1 MSEYRKL
8 NLNKLH
14 FAKTPISY
22 EEAIKNATSCTITGN
37 QIQITEAE
45 KDYKKK
51 AIRIK
56 ISQ

>member
-8 NLNKLH
+8 DLNKLH

-22 EEAIKNATSCTITGN
+22 EEAVKDTTPCTIKEAP
-37 QIQITEAE
+37 IQITETK

-51 AIRIK
+51 AIRLRIL
-56 ISQ
+56 Q

>member
-22 EEAIKNATSCTITGN
+22 KEAIKNATSCTITEN
-37 QIQITEAE
+37 QIQITEVE
-45 KDYKKK
+45 KDYTKRTMKL
-51 AIRIK
+51 K
-56 ISQ
+56 IAQ

>member
-8 NLNKLH
+8 DLNKLH
-14 FAKTPISY
+14 FAKTPIPY
-22 EEAIKNATSCTITGN
+22 KKAVKDATPCTITGT
-37 QIQITEAE
+37 QIQITEAK

-51 AIRIK
+51 AIKLK

>member
-1 MSEYRKL
+1 MSKYRRL
-8 NLNKLH
+8 DFNKLH
-14 FAKTPISY
+14 FAKTPVSY
-22 EEAIKNATSCTITGN
+22 EEAVKDTTPCTIAGTK
-37 QIQITEAE
+37 IQITEAE

>member
-1 MSEYRKL
+1 MSKYRRL

-14 FAKTPISY
+14 FAKTPVPY
-22 EEAIKNATSCTITGN
+22 EEAVKDTTPYPITRT

-45 KDYKKK
+45 KDYKKR
-51 AIRIK
+51 AIKLK

>member
-8 NLNKLH
+8 DLNKLH
-14 FAKTPISY
+14 FAKTPVPY
-22 EEAIKNATSCTITGN
+22 EEAVKDTTPCTMTGT
-37 QIQITEAE
+37 QMQITEAE

>member
-1 MSEYRKL
+1 MSKYRRL

-14 FAKTPISY
+14 FAKTPVPY
-22 EEAIKNATSCTITGN
+22 EEAVKDATPCTITGT

-45 KDYKKK
+45 KDYKKR
-51 AIRIK
+51 AIKLK

>member
-8 NLNKLH
+8 DLNKLH
-14 FAKTPISY
+14 FAKTPVSY
-22 EEAIKNATSCTITGN
+22 EKAVKDATPCTIAGTK
-37 QIQITEAE
+37 IQITEAE

>member
-1 MSEYRKL
+1 MNKYRRL
-8 NLNKLH
+8 DLNKLH

-22 EEAIKNATSCTITGN
+22 KEAVKDVTPCTITEN

>member
-1 MSEYRKL
+1 MNKYRRL
-8 NLNKLH
+8 DFSKLH
-14 FAKTPISY
+14 FAKTPVSY
-22 EEAIKNATSCTITGN
+22 EKAVKDATPCTITGT

-51 AIRIK
+51 AIKIK

>member
-1 MSEYRKL
+1 MSEYHRL
-8 NLNKLH
+8 DFSKLH

-22 EEAIKNATSCTITGN
+22 KEAVKDATPCTITRT

>member
-8 NLNKLH
+8 DLNKLH

-22 EEAIKNATSCTITGN
+22 KEAVKDATPYTITGN

-56 ISQ
+56 IAQ

>member
-8 NLNKLH
+8 DLNKLH
-14 FAKTPISY
+14 FAKTPVSY
-22 EEAIKNATSCTITGN
+22 KEAVKDATPCTITGV

>member
-1 MSEYRKL
+1 MSKYRRL
-8 NLNKLH
+8 NFSKLH
-14 FAKTPISY
+14 FAKTPMPY
-22 EEAIKNATSCTITGN
+22 KEAVKDATPCTITGT

>member
-1 MSEYRKL
+1 MSKYRKL
-8 NLNKLH
+8 DLNKLH
-14 FAKTPISY
+14 FAKTPIPY
-22 EEAIKNATSCTITGN
+22 KEAVKDATPCTITGTP
-37 QIQITEAE
+37 IQITEAE

>member
-1 MSEYRKL
+1 MSKYRRL

-14 FAKTPISY
+14 FAKTPVSY
-22 EEAIKNATSCTITGN
+22 EEAVKNTTPCTIAGT

-45 KDYKKK
+45 KDYEKK

-56 ISQ
+56 IAQ

>member
-1 MSEYRKL
+1 MSKYRRL
-8 NLNKLH
+8 DFSKLH
-14 FAKTPISY
+14 FAKTPIPY
-22 EEAIKNATSCTITGN
+22 KEAVRDATPCTITGTP
-37 QIQITEAE
+37 IQITEAE

>member
-1 MSEYRKL
+1 MSKYRRL
-8 NLNKLH
+8 DFSKLH
-14 FAKTPISY
+14 FAKTPVSY
-22 EEAIKNATSCTITGN
+22 KEPVKDATPCTITGTP
-37 QIQITEAE
+37 IQITEAE

>member
-1 MSEYRKL
+1 MSKYRRL
-8 NLNKLH
+8 DLNKLH
-14 FAKTPISY
+14 FAKTPVSY
-22 EEAIKNATSCTITGN
+22 EEAVKDATPYPITGT

-51 AIRIK
+51 AIRLR

>member
-1 MSEYRKL
+1 MSKYRRL
-8 NLNKLH
+8 DFSKLH
-14 FAKTPISY
+14 FAETPIPY
-22 EEAIKNATSCTITGN
+22 KEAVKDATPCTITGA

>member
-1 MSEYRKL
+1 MSKYRRL
-8 NLNKLH
+8 DFSKLH
-14 FAKTPISY
+14 FAKTPVPY
-22 EEAIKNATSCTITGN
+22 EEAVKDATPYTITGT

-45 KDYKKK
+45 KDYEKK

>member
-8 NLNKLH
+8 DLNKLH
-14 FAKTPISY
+14 FAKTPVSY
-22 EEAIKNATSCTITGN
+22 KEAIKNATPCTITGN
-37 QIQITEAE
+37 QIQITKAK

-51 AIRIK
+51 AIRLR

>member
-1 MSEYRKL
+1 MSKYRRL
-8 NLNKLH
+8 DFSKLH
-14 FAKTPISY
+14 FAKTPIPY
-22 EEAIKNATSCTITGN
+22 EEAVKDATPCTITGT

-56 ISQ
+56 ILQ

>member
-22 EEAIKNATSCTITGN
+22 KEAIKNATPCTITGN
-37 QIQITEAE
+37 QIQITEVE
-45 KDYKKK
+45 KDYTK
-51 AIRIK
+51 RTIK
-56 ISQ
+56 LKIAQ